1 MHSTPEIPR
10 RRFRALVKST
20 AWIATFL
27 TAAYAAA
34 ADEIIRDGI
43 AAQVGNDI
51 VLISEVLERVAE
63 LEVQLREAGAPP
75 QEIARLRAAGLEK
88 LIESRL
94 IDQIVRRGELY
105 ATDEEVES
113 AIAAIANEN
122 GITPE
127 QLEATVVAQ
136 GLAYDEYREKIKS
149 SIEHQKVIR
158 AVVASKVRVDE
169 SEVRSLYEERFSDQP
184 EGGQVFHLR
193 QTLITFGEV
202 VPLDPNAACA
212 SLEAALA
219 RIRAGEAFETIASE
233 MSEVAPAEGGDIGWL
248 HSDSIASW
256 MREVVDPME
265 IGETS
270 DVVQLPFGCSLL
282 KLVDRRDFTPISYE
296 DAKEPLQQE
305 VYQTHLEKEFRAW
318 MEELR
323 SQTFI
328 ERKGHFAEAATLG
341 SKSGFADPGDDS
353 EDSLF

>member
-51 VLISEVLERVAE
+51 VLISEVMDRVAD
-63 LEVQLREAGAPP
+63 LEAQLREAGAPK

-94 IDQIVRRGELY
+94 LEQIVRRGELY
-105 ATDEEVES
+105 ATEEEIDAAIES
-113 AIAAIANEN
+113 IANEN
-122 GITPE
+122 GITTE
-127 QLEATVVAQ
+127 QLEATVIAQ
-136 GLAYDEYREKIKS
+136 GMPYDEYREKIKS
-149 SIEHQKVIR
+149 SIEQQKVIR

-169 SEVRSLYEERFSDQP
+169 SEVRALYKERFADQP
-184 EGGQVFHLR
+184 SGGQVVHLR
-193 QTLITFGEV
+193 QALVTFGEV
-202 VPLDPNAACA
+202 TPVDPVAICA
-212 SLEAALA
+212 PIYAGLA
-219 RIRAGEAFETIASE
+219 RIREGESFEVVASE
-233 MSEVAPAEGGDIGWL
+233 VSEINAAEGGDIGWL
-248 HSDSIASW
+248 HVDSIASW
-256 MREVVDPME
+256 MREVVDALE

-270 DVVQLPFGCSLL
+270 EVVELPFGCSVL
-282 KLVDRRDFTPISYE
+282 KLVDRRDFTPVTYE
-296 DAKEPLQQE
+296 EAKERLQQE
-305 VYQTHLEKEFRAW
+305 VYQTQMEKEFRAW

-328 ERKGHFAEAATLG
+328 ERKGHFADAATLG
-341 SKSGFADPGDDS
+341 SKSGFSDPEEGP
-353 EDSLF
+353 EDSFF